1 MVSKRDVFF
10 KDYFPVPKISRQ
22 NSHGSKGCI
31 FPLLRIVTASVR
43 TYLTSLSLE
52 YRTHSSKSVVFSVG

>member
-22 NSHGSKGCI
+22 NNHGSKGCI

-43 TYLTSLSLE
+43 TLTSLSLE